1 MLLYMA
7 FCFFICLILNVA
19 FEKKINNYLLT
30 LNYKNIFFKKM
41 KAIVSFP
48 IIFSFLFWICL
59 AIHFLMK
66 IFIN

>member
-19 FEKKINNYLLT
+19 FEKKINDYLLT
-30 LNYKNIFFKKM
+30 LNYKNIFF